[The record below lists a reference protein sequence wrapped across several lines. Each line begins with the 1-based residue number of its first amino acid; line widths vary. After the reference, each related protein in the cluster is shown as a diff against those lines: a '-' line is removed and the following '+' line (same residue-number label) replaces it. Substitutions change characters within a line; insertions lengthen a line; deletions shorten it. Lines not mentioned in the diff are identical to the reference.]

1 MTRLKCPVRNCRS
14 HVDPTPKALYDHLY
28 IVHRLR
34 GDELRAVEAR
44 VYDAEEAYS
53 IRLTCA
59 HCHRMLATPGGRRTH
74 ERTCA
79 MNPESVAHQ
88 NEQSD
93 AWGRV
98 KVLHCPID
106 GCGGA
111 VTGKHARMSLRRH
124 LRDLHGI
131 ERECELQ
138 RLAVLADAASTY
150 RDRPRPSRT
159 NADDAIRAL
168 GPDPTPEELVLLLY
182 PEPYRWSLLMISR
195 ASGHSDGVIG
205 RVAQR
210 LARQG
215 RLEMR
220 DRSDARYTY
229 IERRV
234 EEAIQ

>member
-59 HCHRMLATPGGRRTH
+59 HCHRMLATPGGRKTH

-168 GPDPTPEELVLLLY
+168 GPDPTPEELILLLY

>member
-1 MTRLKCPVRNCRS
+1 MTRLKCPVRQCHS

-28 IVHRLR
+28 IMHRLR

-53 IRLTCA
+53 TRLTCA
-59 HCHRMLATPGGRRTH
+59 HCRRMLATPGDRETH

-79 MNPESVAHQ
+79 NQ
-88 NEQSD
+88 NERSD

-106 GCGGA
+106 GCEGTM
-111 VTGKHARMSLRRH
+111 TGKHARATLRRH
-124 LRDLHGI
+124 LRVLHGI
-131 ERECELQ
+131 ERECELK
-138 RLAVLADAASTY
+138 RLADLADATATY
-150 RDRPRPSRT
+150 RDRPLPSRT

-168 GPDPTPEELVLLLY
+168 GPNPTPEDLVLLLY
-182 PEPYRWSLLMISR
+182 PEPYRWSLLMISQ
-195 ASGHSDGVIG
+195 ASGHSENAIG
-205 RVAQR
+205 RAAQR
-210 LARQG
+210 LVRQG

-220 DRSDARYTY
+220 DRSEARYTY

>member
-59 HCHRMLATPGGRRTH
+59 HCHRMLATPGGRKTH

>member
-1 MTRLKCPVRNCRS
+1 MTRLKCPVRQCHS

-28 IVHRLR
+28 IMHRLR

-53 IRLTCA
+53 TRLTCA
-59 HCHRMLATPGGRRTH
+59 HCHRMLATPGDRETH

-79 MNPESVAHQ
+79 NQ
-88 NEQSD
+88 NEQSG

-98 KVLHCPID
+98 KVLRCPID
-106 GCGGA
+106 GCEGTM
-111 VTGKHARMSLRRH
+111 TGKHARATLRRH
-124 LRDLHGI
+124 LRVLHGI
-131 ERECELQ
+131 ERECELK
-138 RLAVLADAASTY
+138 RLADLADATATY

-182 PEPYRWSLLMISR
+182 PEPYRWSLLMISQ
-195 ASGHSDGVIG
+195 ASGHSESVIG
-205 RVAQR
+205 RAAQR
-210 LARQG
+210 LVRQG

-220 DRSDARYTY
+220 DRSEARYTY

>member
-1 MTRLKCPVRNCRS
+1 MTRLKCPVRQCHS
-14 HVDPTPKALYDHLY
+14 HVYPSPKALYDHLY
-28 IVHRLR
+28 IMHRLR

-53 IRLTCA
+53 TRLTCT
-59 HCHRMLATPGGRRTH
+59 HCHRMLATPGDREMH

-79 MNPESVAHQ
+79 NQ

-106 GCGGA
+106 GCGGV
-111 VTGKHARMSLRRH
+111 VTGKHARATLRRH
-124 LRDLHGI
+124 LRVLHGI
-131 ERECELQ
+131 ERECELK
-138 RLAVLADAASTY
+138 RLADLADATATY

-168 GPDPTPEELVLLLY
+168 GPDPTPEDLVLLLY
-182 PEPYRWSLLMISR
+182 PEPYRWSLLMISQ
-195 ASGHSDGVIG
+195 ASGHSESVIG
-205 RVAQR
+205 RAAQR
-210 LARQG
+210 LVRQG

-220 DRSDARYTY
+220 NRSDARYTY

-234 EEAIQ
+234 EEAIE

>member
-1 MTRLKCPVRNCRS
+1 M
-14 HVDPTPKALYDHLY
+14 
-28 IVHRLR
+28 HRLR

-53 IRLTCA
+53 TRLTCA
-59 HCHRMLATPGGRRTH
+59 HCHRMLATPGDRETH

-79 MNPESVAHQ
+79 NQ

-98 KVLHCPID
+98 KVLRCPID
-106 GCGGA
+106 GCEGTM
-111 VTGKHARMSLRRH
+111 TGKHARATLRRH
-124 LRDLHGI
+124 LRVLHGI
-131 ERECELQ
+131 ERECELK
-138 RLAVLADAASTY
+138 RLAGLADATATY
-150 RDRPRPSRT
+150 KDRPRPSRT

-168 GPDPTPEELVLLLY
+168 GPDPTPEELVMLLY
-182 PEPYRWSLLMISR
+182 PEPYRWSLLMISQV
-195 ASGHSDGVIG
+195 SGHSESAIG
-205 RVAQR
+205 RAAQR
-210 LARQG
+210 LVRQG